1 MRAGGA
7 GYAPGMTTRRTRRL
21 FAIAGLAVLPFVGA
35 CADEDGDG
43 ATTDEE
49 IQDVQD
55 GTDDAEDRIETE
67 IEGQDE
73 GSNEDDTDETT
84 TTGG

>member
-1 MRAGGA
+1 MRN
-7 GYAPGMTTRRTRRL
+7 RRL
-21 FAIAGLAVLPFVGA
+21 PRLVAVAALVALPVLSGA

-49 IQDVQD
+49 IQDVRD
-55 GTDDAEDRIETE
+55 STNDAEDRVEKE
-67 IEGQDE
+67 VDGQDD
-73 GSNEDDTDETT
+73 GTNDNDNGNDSGDDATT

>member
-1 MRAGGA
+1 MGKDRD
-7 GYAPGMTTRRTRRL
+7 MTARRTRRL
-21 FAIAGLAVLPFVGA
+21 LAIAGLAVLPFVGA

-49 IQDVQD
+49 IQDVRD
-55 GTDDAEDRIETE
+55 GADDAEDRIETE
-67 IEGQDE
+67 VEGQDE
-73 GSNEDDTDETT
+73 GSNDDDGGDGDATT